1 MSTPLDDRILSELE
15 RAEKLRDSRP
25 EDEQALM
32 DSLLAI
38 ADRELEV
45 LRELLEG
52 ERNAQPLRGWVDA
65 TCSSRRAAERALFG
79 DGGGA

>member
-38 ADRELEV
+38 ADRELEA
-45 LRELLEG
+45 LRE
-52 ERNAQPLRGWVDA
+52 R
-65 TCSSRRAAERALFG
+65 
-79 DGGGA
+79 GGA